1 MNSLIQDL
9 EHSAFNEVQNF
20 IKTLPEQVWEDK
32 ELFDGTI
39 LDRTNYVIRQSLDKM
54 NVQEVNKYIAEFEI
68 NNPTAYHIARTH
80 VSNNYSMDEYFTQ
93 NILYHILLKALDAS
107 WEKFKEWKA
116 KL

>member
-1 MNSLIQDL
+1 MNTLIQDL
-9 EHSAFNEVQNF
+9 EHSAFNEVQDF
-20 IKTLPEQVWEDK
+20 INSLPEQVWEDK

-54 NVQEVNKYIAEFEI
+54 DIQEVNKYIAEFEI
-68 NNPTAYHIARTH
+68 NNPTAYHIAKTH

-93 NILYHILLKALDAS
+93 HILYHILLNVLDAS

-116 KL
+116 NL

>member
-1 MNSLIQDL
+1 MNTLIQDL
-9 EHSAFNEVQNF
+9 EHSAFNQVQDF

-32 ELFDGTI
+32 ELFDGT
-39 LDRTNYVIRQSLDKM
+39 IRQSLDKM

-80 VSNNYSMDEYFTQ
+80 VSNSYTMDEYFTQ